1 MATYHCSIKHGNG
14 DKVLPHFDY
23 INRQNKYDK
32 KQDLIHT
39 ASGNMPS
46 CVLDA
51 KEFWTKCA
59 EKDKRAYREIEFALP
74 NELTREEQIQLV
86 EEYIQEVIPNNPYT
100 YAIHEPE
107 SAIHG
112 IKNPHVHLMFSERL
126 LTEDVKDLDKETF
139 FKKRGINR
147 IGETYGGAI
156 KDRSWAGKGRTTK
169 FYQVRKSLAD
179 LMNKKFKE
187 KGIEERVSHESLV
200 EQKAKHLM
208 KGNIEKAET
217 ITVDNPIRLSP
228 STFYENI
235 DVIKTAIHNEDPLEI
250 HIDPA
255 VNVRILQE
263 KQRIASQ
270 QKEQV
275 LKEYHQTLEPTEA
288 EYKEAL
294 LTAKNE
300 IIQLQ
305 EQYKSPFYVVKEKLN
320 TFNDREKSATK
331 HLETFKE
338 LVALQY
344 ARKEVNQELIKT
356 LPIKDSIT
364 DLLINQ
370 AILEKQY
377 NKMVSLSR
385 FDYYNKW
392 AQYYIDKNTNNEYSK
407 IINQIRSKESLLL
420 YAKKQPNKPI
430 DIETIKQDLAALEE
444 KKKSLYKEHIKENVL
459 TSFDYRYMLVIKQ
472 REQLQKAMDKTNE
485 LVSVLKNMV
494 SDKEYKELVD
504 KATKKQSVY
513 YKHQANKDKI
523 DKNVFKELVMFK
535 DTIMPKTVLSPRKLK
550 ESKKRIN
557 RLLKLK
563 SIKKPTTAMGQ
574 NLLSMIEAKEVQLSA
589 AHISTR
595 PYESERY

>member
-1 MATYHCSIKHGNG
+1 M
-14 DKVLPHFDY
+14 
-23 INRQNKYDK
+23 
-32 KQDLIHT
+32 
-39 ASGNMPS
+39 
-46 CVLDA
+46 
-51 KEFWTKCA
+51 
-59 EKDKRAYREIEFALP
+59 
-74 NELTREEQIQLV
+74 
-86 EEYIQEVIPNNPYT
+86 
-100 YAIHEPE
+100 
-107 SAIHG
+107 
-112 IKNPHVHLMFSERL
+112 
-126 LTEDVKDLDKETF
+126 
-139 FKKRGINR
+139 
-147 IGETYGGAI
+147 
-156 KDRSWAGKGRTTK
+156 
-169 FYQVRKSLAD
+169 
-179 LMNKKFKE
+179 
-187 KGIEERVSHESLV
+187 
-200 EQKAKHLM
+200 
-208 KGNIEKAET
+208 
-217 ITVDNPIRLSP
+217 
-228 STFYENI
+228 
-235 DVIKTAIHNEDPLEI
+235 
-250 HIDPA
+250 
-255 VNVRILQE
+255 
-263 KQRIASQ
+263 
-270 QKEQV
+270 
-275 LKEYHQTLEPTEA
+275 
-288 EYKEAL
+288 
-294 LTAKNE
+294 
-300 IIQLQ
+300 
-305 EQYKSPFYVVKEKLN
+305 KEKLN
-320 TFNDREKSATK
+320 TFNDREKAATK

-385 FDYYNKW
+385 SDYYNKW
-392 AQYYIDKNTNNEYSK
+392 AQYYIDKSTNNEYSK

-430 DIETIKQDLAALEE
+430 DIETIKHDLAALEE

-459 TSFDYRYMLVIKQ
+459 TSFDHRYMLVIKQ

-494 SDKEYKELVD
+494 SDKEYKELAD

>member
-1 MATYHCSIKHGNG
+1 
-14 DKVLPHFDY
+14 
-23 INRQNKYDK
+23 
-32 KQDLIHT
+32 
-39 ASGNMPS
+39 
-46 CVLDA
+46 
-51 KEFWTKCA
+51 
-59 EKDKRAYREIEFALP
+59 
-74 NELTREEQIQLV
+74 
-86 EEYIQEVIPNNPYT
+86 
-100 YAIHEPE
+100 
-107 SAIHG
+107 
-112 IKNPHVHLMFSERL
+112 MFSERL

-187 KGIEERVSHESLV
+187 KGMSERVSHESLV
-200 EQKAKHLM
+200 EQKSKHLM
-208 KGNIEKAET
+208 KGNIEKANT
-217 ITVDNPIRLSP
+217 ITVENPIRLSP
-228 STFYENI
+228 STFYENL
-235 DVIKTAIHNEDPLEI
+235 DTIKSSIHSEDPLDI

-263 KQRIASQ
+263 KQRIAAQ

-275 LKEYHQTLEPTEA
+275 LKEYHQTLEPTET

-320 TFNDREKSATK
+320 TFNDREKAATK

-385 FDYYNKW
+385 SDYYNKW
-392 AQYYIDKNTNNEYSK
+392 AQYYIDKSTNNEYSK

-459 TSFDYRYMLVIKQ
+459 TSFDHRYMLVIKQ

-485 LVSVLKNMV
+485 LVSILKNMV
-494 SDKEYKELVD
+494 SDKEYKELAD

>member
-187 KGIEERVSHESLV
+187 KGMSERVSHESLV
-200 EQKAKHLM
+200 EQKSKHLM
-208 KGNIEKAET
+208 KGNIEKANT
-217 ITVDNPIRLSP
+217 ITVENPIRLSP
-228 STFYENI
+228 STFYENL
-235 DVIKTAIHNEDPLEI
+235 DTIKSSIHSEDPLDI

-263 KQRIASQ
+263 KQRIAAQ
-270 QKEQV
+270 QKKEI

-294 LTAKNE
+294 LAAKSE

-305 EQYKSPFYVVKEKLN
+305 EQYKSPFYIVKDKLN
-320 TFNDREKSATK
+320 TFNNREKAADK
-331 HLETFKE
+331 HLTTFKE

-344 ARKEVNQELIKT
+344 AKHEVNQELIKT
-356 LPIKDSIT
+356 LPIKESIT
-364 DLLINQ
+364 DLLINK

-385 FDYYNKW
+385 SDYYNKW
-392 AQYYIDKNTNNEYSK
+392 SQYYIDKNTNKEYSK

-420 YAKKQPNKPI
+420 YAKKQPNKAI
-430 DIETIKQDLAALEE
+430 DIETIKQDLAVLNE
-444 KKKSLYKEHIKENVL
+444 KKKVMYKEHIKEDVL
-459 TSFDYRYMLVIKQ
+459 TSFDYRYMLVLKQ
-472 REQLQKAMDKTNE
+472 KEQLQKAMDKTDE

-494 SDKEYKELVD
+494 SDKEYKELAD